1 MKNSNNT
8 SLFQREQVRESLKQS
23 LIKLHPGM
31 MMRNPIMFTVEIATM
46 IMLLVT
52 VYSLFSDGQGDFL
65 YNFLVF
71 VILFLT
77 LLFANF
83 AEAIAEARGKAQA
96 DSLRRTREE
105 TPAKLIVPKRLMVN
119 DIPRGQIIANTG
131 EKVDGMEAQAL
142 RGSVFMWTHQEP
154 YMQIEEAGE
163 VSLYIRTNSGSVSFR
178 VVSTDIQTNNGVVQ
192 AMGYAFDLN
201 KI

>member
-105 TPAKLIVPKRLMVN
+105 TPAKLMSP
-119 DIPRGQIIANTG
+119 A
-131 EKVDGMEAQAL
+131 
-142 RGSVFMWTHQEP
+142 
-154 YMQIEEAGE
+154 
-163 VSLYIRTNSGSVSFR
+163 
-178 VVSTDIQTNNGVVQ
+178 VSTAFPDFVITLALKARFIPAMPIAESNPPIVVGMRHTNREIRA
-192 AMGYAFDLN
+192 AML
-201 KI
+201 ISVPE

>member
-65 YNFLVF
+65 YNLVPPPSVRQF
-71 VILFLT
+71 C
-77 LLFANF
+77 
-83 AEAIAEARGKAQA
+83 RSDCGGPGKGAGRQPAQDA
-96 DSLRRTREE
+96 
-105 TPAKLIVPKRLMVN
+105 
-119 DIPRGQIIANTG
+119 
-131 EKVDGMEAQAL
+131 
-142 RGSVFMWTHQEP
+142 
-154 YMQIEEAGE
+154 
-163 VSLYIRTNSGSVSFR
+163 
-178 VVSTDIQTNNGVVQ
+178 
-192 AMGYAFDLN
+192 
-201 KI
+201 

>member
-65 YNFLVF
+65 YNFRQF
-71 VILFLT
+71 C
-77 LLFANF
+77 
-83 AEAIAEARGKAQA
+83 RSDCGGPGKGAGRQPAQDA
-96 DSLRRTREE
+96 
-105 TPAKLIVPKRLMVN
+105 
-119 DIPRGQIIANTG
+119 
-131 EKVDGMEAQAL
+131 
-142 RGSVFMWTHQEP
+142 
-154 YMQIEEAGE
+154 
-163 VSLYIRTNSGSVSFR
+163 
-178 VVSTDIQTNNGVVQ
+178 
-192 AMGYAFDLN
+192 
-201 KI
+201 